1 MRLQVDN
8 EFEQLKIQYLN
19 NQNNVEMFTTSIRRE
34 KVFAAEEKIRKL
46 KTRAAKL
53 KVQKLKSPTKIILK
67 SAANMN
73 DVISE
78 KYGLSPEEIE
88 TRRYLKKSLRRYLI
102 FIEKTK
108 LDKCMKDSTDMIEK
122 KYKYKRKKLRGKL
135 NIREK
140 VLVLAERIKKISA
153 REILQAVC
161 TKF

>member
-88 TRRYLKKSLRRYLI
+88 TRRLSEEKFKTLFNFHRKDKTRQVHERFNRY
-102 FIEKTK
+102 
-108 LDKCMKDSTDMIEK
+108 D
-122 KYKYKRKKLRGKL
+122 
-135 NIREK
+135 
-140 VLVLAERIKKISA
+140 
-153 REILQAVC
+153 
-161 TKF
+161 